1 MHISTLVS
9 RPLDTL
15 EEDIISLS
23 QQINQQEYQFLLLV
37 SEFDLRQ
44 GWRAYHFNN
53 CAEWLNMKCGIS
65 PGTARE
71 KVRVAK
77 TLFDLPLCS
86 EAFEQGTLSYS
97 KVRAMTRAA
106 TKLNEAELVDYA
118 LNATAHQVEQH
129 CQRLR
134 NADRRLSTPD
144 AKRAYKERS
153 LMRTCHP
160 NGTMS
165 INIELPQEL
174 GDLLMKA
181 IEVAA
186 EACPQ
191 DAERNKGSKATT
203 FFARQ
208 ADGLVEVAKHFLTG
222 GSESR
227 TAPNHQVLVHIDETA
242 LHDEGG
248 KSDLP
253 VESVRRITC
262 DADLVEVTQDNKGN
276 VLNLGRKHRVV
287 SPQLKKA
294 LLARDRSCRFPG
306 CTHEKYLDAHH
317 VEHWADGGE
326 TNLENTLLLCD
337 SHHRLLHEGAYAI
350 KKNYVGDWYFRNS
363 RGGVVYKSDVPRDAF
378 DPDPGVREPTRI
390 YQL

>member
-1 MHISTLVS
+1 
-9 RPLDTL
+9 
-15 EEDIISLS
+15 
-23 QQINQQEYQFLLLV
+23 
-37 SEFDLRQ
+37 
-44 GWRAYHFNN
+44 
-53 CAEWLNMKCGIS
+53 
-65 PGTARE
+65 
-71 KVRVAK
+71 
-77 TLFDLPLCS
+77 
-86 EAFEQGTLSYS
+86 
-97 KVRAMTRAA
+97 MTRAA

-222 GSESR
+222 GSES
-227 TAPNHQVLVHIDETA
+227 
-242 LHDEGG
+242 
-248 KSDLP
+248 
-253 VESVRRITC
+253 
-262 DADLVEVTQDNKGN
+262 
-276 VLNLGRKHRVV
+276 
-287 SPQLKKA
+287 
-294 LLARDRSCRFPG
+294 
-306 CTHEKYLDAHH
+306 
-317 VEHWADGGE
+317 
-326 TNLENTLLLCD
+326 
-337 SHHRLLHEGAYAI
+337 
-350 KKNYVGDWYFRNS
+350 
-363 RGGVVYKSDVPRDAF
+363 
-378 DPDPGVREPTRI
+378 
-390 YQL
+390 